1 MDKNEILAK
10 SRQENNN
17 GDFDEKEKLV
27 RINGQSIGFLVVA
40 AMLILYVAFID
51 RTQYEAVSAILWSG
65 IAAANIY
72 EAIKVRKPFYI
83 FAAIALTFVAIG
95 HIVLFFKYR

>member
-1 MDKNEILAK
+1 MDKEEILAQ
-10 SRQENNN
+10 SRKENSN
-17 GDFDEKEKLV
+17 GEFDEKEKLV
-27 RINGQSIGFLVVA
+27 SISGQSVGFLVVA

-51 RTQYEAVSAILWSG
+51 QTQYEAVAAILWSG

-72 EAIKVRKPFYI
+72 EAIRVRKPFYI
-83 FAAIALTFVAIG
+83 FAAIAFTLIAIG